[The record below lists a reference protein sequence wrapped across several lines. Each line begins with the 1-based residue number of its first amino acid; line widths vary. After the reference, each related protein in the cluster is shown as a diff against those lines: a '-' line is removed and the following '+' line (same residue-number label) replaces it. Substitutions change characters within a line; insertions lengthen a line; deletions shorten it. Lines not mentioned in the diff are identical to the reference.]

1 MNLLHLLEPEEFI
14 GGLWHRL
21 VGGGSQIAH
30 FPDAAVRFET
40 IARRLAIVF
49 HGLGGAMSAEIKA
62 AGPEVSEHRLG
73 LRFGIGRRAE
83 RVGRARYDGD
93 RLLLPDVLDLLPTR
107 DLNEKL
113 FVWLVAW
120 TATAAPPQQRPPRD
134 PLAADLARI
143 AHAEATESAV
153 LQAYPGLAPLHA
165 ELARAALA
173 VRPARRLPA
182 IEAAIEARIRERLA
196 AAGEGRT
203 ALAPALRPAWQSNAP
218 TSDYR
223 PYLPN
228 PLWAEI
234 DPPRKRQAVAR
245 DDEDGGGGSRA
256 GGGEEQTRRASR
268 RKSDQIE
275 RKGALIVH
283 RFEKIL
289 TWTEFM
295 NLHRDVEDDEEDAAR
310 KAADDHD
317 EIGVT
322 QLKKKAA
329 TRLKFDLDLAPGDVD
344 LEALSAAHVYP
355 EWDYRKQAYQPA
367 HVRVLEHVPPPAAA
381 NARAATEASAAAPS
395 AATAAATA
403 TWQPDEQAARRIR
416 AVRRQFEALRPRRE
430 MLPRQLDGS
439 ELDMDALIRARAD
452 LAADGHGSDR
462 IYRQS
467 RQQAR
472 DLSVA
477 VLVDVSRSTE
487 SGVGN
492 RAVIEVEKEALV
504 ALAEGLAACGDAC
517 AIYAFSSLRRDR
529 VYINRVKSF
538 DENIGPLV
546 RDRIAALKPG
556 FYTRLGGAI
565 RHASAELSKRPA
577 SKRLLLVLTDGKPND
592 LDHYD
597 GRYGIED
604 SRRAVL
610 DARQAGHAVFGLT
623 IDSQAQSYFP
633 RIFGA
638 RAYAILSRPE
648 RLTAALPVLYRQ
660 LVQ

>member
-1 MNLLHLLEPEEFI
+1 MSLLHLLEPEEFI
-14 GGLWHRL
+14 GGLWHDL

-30 FPDAAVRFET
+30 FPDAGVRFDE
-40 IARRLAIVF
+40 IARRLSIVF
-49 HGLGGAMSAEIKA
+49 HGLGGSASAEIKA
-62 AGPEVSEHRLG
+62 AAPEVSQHRLG

-93 RLLLPDVLDLLPTR
+93 RLLLPDALDLLPTR

-113 FVWLVAW
+113 YVWLVAW
-120 TATAAPPQQRPPRD
+120 TATAAPPERLPRD

-143 AHAEATESAV
+143 AHAEATEASV
-153 LQAYPGLAPLHA
+153 LATYAGLRPLHA

-173 VRPARRLPA
+173 VRPQRRLPA
-182 IEAAIEARIRERLA
+182 TEGAIEARIRAGLA
-196 AAGEGRT
+196 AASEGRT
-203 ALAPALRPAWQSNAP
+203 PDATPAPASVETPD
-218 TSDYR
+218 DYR

-234 DPPRKRQAVAR
+234 DPPSKRQTVTR
-245 DDEDGGGGSRA
+245 DDDEEGGGGSRSSE
-256 GGGEEQTRRASR
+256 GEEQTRKASR
-268 RKSDQIE
+268 RKSDQIQ
-275 RKGALIVH
+275 RKGALVVH

-295 NLHRDVEDDEEDAAR
+295 NLHRDVEDSEEDAAR

-322 QLKKKAA
+322 QLKRKAA
-329 TRLKFDLDLAPGDVD
+329 TRLKFDLDLAPGDVE
-344 LEALSAAHVYP
+344 LERLSAAHVYP
-355 EWDYRKQAYQPA
+355 EWDYRRQAYQPA
-367 HVRVLEHVPPPAAA
+367 HARVLEHVPV
-381 NARAATEASAAAPS
+381 AAPVAEAG
-395 AATAAATA
+395 AAPADTAPQ
-403 TWQPDEQAARRIR
+403 WQPDEHARRRIR

-452 LAADGHGSDR
+452 MAADGHGSDH
-462 IYRQS
+462 IYRQA
-467 RQQAR
+467 REQAR

-504 ALAEGLAACGDAC
+504 ALAEGLAACGDPC
-517 AIYAFSSLRRDR
+517 AIYAFSSLKRDR
-529 VYINRVKSF
+529 VFINRVKSF
-538 DENIGPLV
+538 EEAIGPVV

-556 FYTRLGGAI
+556 FYTRLGAAV
-565 RHASAELSKRPA
+565 RHTSAELAKRPTR
-577 SKRLLLVLTDGKPND
+577 KRLLLVLTDGKPND

-610 DARQAGHAVFGLT
+610 DARQAGNAVFGMT
-623 IDSQAQSYFP
+623 VDGQAQSYFP

-638 RAYAILSRPE
+638 RSYAILSRPE
-648 RLTAALPVLYRQ
+648 RLTTALPLLYRH